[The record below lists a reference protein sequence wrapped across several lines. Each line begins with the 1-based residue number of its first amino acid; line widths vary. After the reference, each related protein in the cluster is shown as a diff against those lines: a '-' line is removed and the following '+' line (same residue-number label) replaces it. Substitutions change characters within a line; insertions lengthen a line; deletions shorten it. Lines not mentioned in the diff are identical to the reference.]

1 MTPLFEYSLY
11 DCMKIAIFKHTP
23 TEPPG
28 FFGQV
33 FDEKGL
39 SCEYIRLYEHDAV
52 PKDCQTHALFLGG
65 PMSVN
70 DEQDY
75 PYLKEEKA
83 LIRRMVKENKRVLGI
98 CLGAQL
104 IAAAFGAKVYP
115 YVREVG
121 WHEVACEPATTG
133 IFGSL
138 PRRFAVFQFHRETF
152 GIPYG
157 GRLLCTGSTVKNQ
170 AFSYRTALGLQF
182 HVELTEAILREW
194 SRDLRRFERDKCALE
209 TPLYLAESNRICRL
223 IAEDFITW

>member
-1 MTPLFEYSLY
+1 MN
-11 DCMKIAIFKHTP
+11 IAIFQHTP

-33 FDEKGL
+33 FSERDIP
-39 SCEYIRLYEHDAV
+39 CEYIRLYEQQEMPNV
-52 PKDCQTHALFLGG
+52 CPTHALLLGG

-83 LIRRMVKENKRVLGI
+83 FIRRMVKENKRVLGI

-133 IFGSL
+133 VFGSL

-157 GRLLCTGSTVKNQ
+157 GKLLCRGSMVKNQ

-182 HVELTEAILREW
+182 HLELTEAILRDW
-194 SRDLRRFERDKCALE
+194 SCDLRRSERDKCTHE
-209 TPLYLAESNRICRL
+209 TLRHLAESNRICRL
-223 IAEDFITW
+223 IADDFIGR